1 LSEWKERATRANND
15 RSVMATTIMQRKER
29 KKPREKP
36 HLSLLR
42 ERGAVAGADLLD
54 VDTVEIG
61 WNKKENSKGKR

>member
-1 LSEWKERATRANND
+1 
-15 RSVMATTIMQRKER
+15 MQRKER